1 MENQHSPCFLQ
12 SLSNGIDGISV
23 FIGKLMGIL
32 TMVLVA
38 LIIFEIVMRYFLN
51 SPTIWGT
58 ELQTFMYGA
67 MCMLCIPYASYK
79 NSHAR
84 VDILLKRLPRKVQLG
99 LEIFYTIIFVFPFMA
114 VLVWFESQVAYHS
127 FTIREYSTLGAWQP
141 ALYPVKALIPL
152 GAAFVL
158 LQGVADLC
166 KIILAYRK
174 EGSHEL

>member
-1 MENQHSPCFLQ
+1 MEKNSSPCFLER
-12 SLSNGIDGISV
+12 LSHRIDNIS
-23 FIGKLMGIL
+23 ILLGKLMGLL
-32 TMVLVA
+32 TIVLVA
-38 LIIFEIVMRYFLN
+38 LIMFEIVMRYFLN

-67 MCMLCIPYASYK
+67 LCMLCIPYASYK

-84 VDILLKRLPRKVQLG
+84 VDILLKKLPRKAQLA
-99 LEIFYTIIFVFPFMA
+99 LEIFYTLIFVFPFMA
-114 VLVWFESQVAYHS
+114 VLLWCESQVAYHS
-127 FTIREYSTLGAWQP
+127 YTIREYSTLGAWQP

-158 LQGVADLC
+158 LQGLSDLC
-166 KIILAYRK
+166 KIILAYNK